1 MSANI
6 STQNLLLGPGSKFL
20 SVMIPSRSRFD
31 KLLDCLR
38 TFQYQLGP
46 SSSEVE
52 FIVNLDSDDTVTLS
66 RMKEL
71 PFASLD
77 IKVIV
82 SSKLGGYK
90 DLFVFYNEC
99 ARVARGQLLLMWNDD
114 AHFKTAQ
121 WYSMLKSQVM
131 QDTSA
136 YSYWFGGTPSQVVT
150 PGQSPSVQDWPCFIA
165 HHRLFYQLLGFYGHQ
180 GGVDSFLY
188 YVLGP
193 LGLLKKIDQIQV
205 DHLAWFQIPEKERD
219 ATAHNNSARGA
230 MLPTN
235 QDVVK
240 RCQQRI
246 VEFAQRQTPSNAAPG
261 ASRSSATLS
270 GPG

>member
-38 TFQYQLGP
+38 TFQSQLGP

-52 FIVNLDSDDTVTLS
+52 FIVNLDSDDTLS

-136 YSYWFGGTPSQVVT
+136 YSYWFGGTPCRL
-150 PGQSPSVQDWPCFIA
+150 SPRVNLRRFKTGPALSRIIGCFISSLDSMA
-165 HHRLFYQLLGFYGHQ
+165 IKAEWTHFCTMCLGRWDF
-180 GGVDSFLY
+180 
-188 YVLGP
+188 
-193 LGLLKKIDQIQV
+193 
-205 DHLAWFQIPEKERD
+205 
-219 ATAHNNSARGA
+219 
-230 MLPTN
+230 
-235 QDVVK
+235 
-240 RCQQRI
+240 
-246 VEFAQRQTPSNAAPG
+246 
-261 ASRSSATLS
+261 
-270 GPG
+270 